1 MLQPKNELVPG
12 KDNVLRSL
20 GISLEFI
27 SGASLFSIASF
38 FRCVTNRIERQSQ
51 VQISFCLPVCCLS
64 SCPLS
69 SAPEAFITLSSGPA
83 RLPMVK
89 IPGCAAPSHS
99 APQTWGTFTA
109 HFSGLFICAPPFSW
123 GPQPFAVCHTAFDLC
138 PVGSKGG

>member
-1 MLQPKNELVPG
+1 MLQPKNELAPG

-51 VQISFCLPVCCLS
+51 VQISFCLPVCCLH
-64 SCPLS
+64 PLS

-89 IPGCAAPSHS
+89 IPGCAAPSRS
-99 APQTWGTFTA
+99 TPQDLGNLHGTFLWALHLCPSFLLGT
-109 HFSGLFICAPPFSW
+109 
-123 GPQPFAVCHTAFDLC
+123 TAFCCLSHS
-138 PVGSKGG
+138 V